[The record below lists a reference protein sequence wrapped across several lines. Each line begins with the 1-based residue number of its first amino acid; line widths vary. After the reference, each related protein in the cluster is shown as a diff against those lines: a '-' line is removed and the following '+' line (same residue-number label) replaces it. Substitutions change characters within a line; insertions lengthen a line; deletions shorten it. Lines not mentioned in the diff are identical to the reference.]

1 MDQRDDFYLPE
12 ETIEWLGLKKSEYL
26 SVLIEK
32 QKSDDFSFADY
43 GRYDHLLPQTIS
55 GADRSCDEVVDSYQV
70 RTYVRT
76 YHQQEYFHQ
85 LVIGALIPDQQ
96 DALVFVPIISFVTR
110 DENLVRFFTEGRSGE
125 RPPLN

>member
-1 MDQRDDFYLPE
+1 MNQRDDFYLPE

-32 QKSDDFSFADY
+32 QKSGDFNFADY
-43 GRYDHLLPQTIS
+43 SRFDHLLPQTI
-55 GADRSCDEVVDSYQV
+55 GGPDRSCDEMVDSYQV

-76 YHQQEYFHQ
+76 YQEQEYFHQ

-96 DALVFVPIISFVTR
+96 GADIFVPIIAFVTR
-110 DENLVRFFTEGRSGE
+110 DQELVRFFTEGRSGE